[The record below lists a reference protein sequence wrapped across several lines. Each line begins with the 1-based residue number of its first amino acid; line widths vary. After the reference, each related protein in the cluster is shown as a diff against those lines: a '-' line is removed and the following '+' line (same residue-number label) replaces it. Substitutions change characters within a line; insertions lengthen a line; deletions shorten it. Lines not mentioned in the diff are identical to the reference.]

1 MAKEILTL
9 SVPEDLKDQRLD
21 QAVSKL
27 CPQHSRAR
35 IQGWIRAGRVTVD
48 GRLLRQRERLHGGE
62 EIRIEAEY
70 EEVQE
75 GYGPEPLPLNVVF
88 ADAHILVLDKPAGLV
103 VHPGAGNRRGTLL
116 NALLHHYPE
125 LDLVP
130 RAGIVQRLDKDTSG
144 LMVIAR
150 TPESHTRLVERLQ
163 QREITREYQAVVA
176 GVLTAGGTVDA
187 PLGRH
192 PVQRTR
198 MAVRDSGKAAVT
210 HYRVLRRYR
219 AHTHIQCRLETGRT
233 HQIRVHMAHLRH
245 PLVGDPVYGGRPRYP
260 KGVTPALRELL
271 QSFPRQALHASRL
284 ALAHPV
290 SNRPMA
296 WESPLPV
303 DMQRLLAALE
313 EDLASAHG
321 C

>member
-1 MAKEILTL
+1 MVKETLTL
-9 SVPEDLKDQRLD
+9 SVPEDLKDKRLD
-21 QAVSKL
+21 QAISRL

-35 IQGWIRAGRVTVD
+35 IQGWIRAGHVTVD
-48 GRLLRQRERLHGGE
+48 GRLLRQRERLRGGE

-70 EEVQE
+70 GEARESH
-75 GYGPEPLPLNVVF
+75 GREPLPLNVVYS
-88 ADAHILVLDKPAGLV
+88 DEHILILDKPAGLV

-125 LDLVP
+125 LDMVP

-150 TPESHTRLVERLQ
+150 TPAAHTRLVELLQ
-163 QREITREYQAVVA
+163 AREITREYQAVVA

-210 HYRVLRRYR
+210 HYRVLRRFR
-219 AHTHIQCRLETGRT
+219 AHTHILCRLETGRT

-245 PLVGDPVYGGRPRYP
+245 PLVGDPVYGGRPRFP
-260 KGVTPALRELL
+260 KGVTPALREQL

-290 SNRPMA
+290 TNRPVSWDA
-296 WESPLPV
+296 PLPE

-313 EDLASAHG
+313 EDLNSDHG
-321 C
+321 G